1 VRRSGSA
8 CLISLSVRF
17 SLFSPFVP
25 VQIRVDVYSSVQ
37 RLYCQNYC
45 HVARR
50 SRRIKSAYQSV
61 SSPDSTVTLPLP
73 SAICSEGGVQ
83 AKNAFLQANLC
94 LVSCSPSPI
103 NRPGKGFPSLIQL
116 CVPVLL
122 IESLARRPQHS
133 CGGGSASCPHPGGVG
148 SIWPRARMLCA
159 TSTLFASPFCSCPI
173 QEGVFV
179 GTPKPCSMAS
189 HPVEAGVI

>member
-1 VRRSGSA
+1 VRGLSSA

-17 SLFSPFVP
+17 SLFSPVIP

-61 SSPDSTVTLPLP
+61 SSPDSTVTLPWL

-83 AKNAFLQANLC
+83 AKNAFLASSNFFDAL
-94 LVSCSPSPI
+94 
-103 NRPGKGFPSLIQL
+103 GKFTEGWTDFALK
-116 CVPVLL
+116 
-122 IESLARRPQHS
+122 
-133 CGGGSASCPHPGGVG
+133 GGVRLQG
-148 SIWPRARMLCA
+148 FLELLMRAA
-159 TSTLFASPFCSCPI
+159 I
-173 QEGVFV
+173 E
-179 GTPKPCSMAS
+179 
-189 HPVEAGVI
+189 E